1 MGQHY
6 DVIVIGGGHNG
17 LVNAAYLA
25 KAGKKVVVLERRHV
39 LGGAAVTEEIF
50 PGFLFSECS
59 YVVSLLRPEI
69 IRELDLPRH
78 GLEILPLDGTF
89 SPMPNGDYLWR
100 VNDHAKSIRDI
111 RRHSRLDAEA
121 YDEFSK
127 MMTPMCR
134 FVKPIL
140 SMIPPDPTTLN
151 PRDLKQL
158 HFLLQ
163 RFRELSSDERYTLVQ
178 LMTMSSADFLDQWF
192 ETDVLKATMS
202 ASGIIGTFLGIR
214 SPGTAYVLLHHYMG
228 EIDGAFRS
236 WGFSRGGTGAI
247 SNAIA
252 DAAREAGAEIRTKAP
267 VARILVKNG
276 RACGVVLQSGEEIF
290 ANVVS
295 SSVDPHLTFEK
306 FLEPSELPG
315 DFVEGVRRYK
325 FRGSSGKVN
334 LALDELPNFKCLP
347 GEGAHLRGAIS
358 ISPSTDYMERAYDDA
373 KYGRYS
379 RRPYVDMVIPSL
391 TDPSVASPDGPT
403 TARRSTTFICA
414 VPQRIRAAGSWGPT
428 AALPAR
434 SSSRNGKV
442 TLFPA
447 CDPPGQSRARQ
458 KRSQHRNHHRPP
470 WFPNRPPRRATD
482 HAPRPARSS
491 HRRRAQRSHHCFL
504 SCQRRVQT
512 ARPRA
517 ARNGWRRRHYRG
529 ISSRLQSFHARAH
542 ARPASR
548 RDCARHADRKIPVR
562 NPLSRSARLR
572 AHTRRKRASFLE
584 RQRQDRPRHREHF
597 RKGLREIHGI
607 RGFSRPSHR
616 RPRPACFDH
625 ATGDRQAYSR
635 RSLESLYD
643 RPQRAHAS

>member
-89 SPMPNGDYLWR
+89 TPMPNDDYLWR

-111 RRHSRLDAEA
+111 RRHSRVDAEA

-151 PRDLKQL
+151 PKDLKQL
-158 HFLLQ
+158 HFLWQ

-252 DAAREAGAEIRTKAP
+252 EAAREAGAEIRTEAP
-267 VARILVKNG
+267 ITKIILKNG
-276 RACGVVLQSGEEIF
+276 QAKGVVLENGDELYADVI
-290 ANVVS
+290 S
-295 SSVDPHLTFEK
+295 SSVDPRLTFMKMVGQEH
-306 FLEPSELPG
+306 LPG
-315 DFVEGVRRYK
+315 DFVDDIKRYK

-334 LALDELPNFKCLP
+334 LALDGLPDFKSMP
-347 GEGAHLRGAIS
+347 GEGPHLRGAIS
-358 ISPSTDYMERAYDDA
+358 ISPSVEYMERAYDDA

-379 RRPYVDMVIPSL
+379 RRPYIDIVIPSL
-391 TDPSVASPDGPT
+391 TDPS
-403 TARRSTTFICA
+403 ICPPGKHVMSCFVQYA
-414 VPQRIRAAGSWGPT
+414 PYNLKEGTWDEKREEFGDTVIETIAEHAPNIRDIILHRQVVTPLDLEREFGLSEGNIFQGELTLEQLFFLRPAPGWAQYRTPIRNLYMCGSATHPGGGVMGAPGRNAAMQLLKDWK
-428 AALPAR
+428 R
-434 SSSRNGKV
+434 GKV
-442 TLFPA
+442 
-447 CDPPGQSRARQ
+447 
-458 KRSQHRNHHRPP
+458 
-470 WFPNRPPRRATD
+470 
-482 HAPRPARSS
+482 
-491 HRRRAQRSHHCFL
+491 
-504 SCQRRVQT
+504 
-512 ARPRA
+512 
-517 ARNGWRRRHYRG
+517 
-529 ISSRLQSFHARAH
+529 
-542 ARPASR
+542 
-548 RDCARHADRKIPVR
+548 
-562 NPLSRSARLR
+562 
-572 AHTRRKRASFLE
+572 
-584 RQRQDRPRHREHF
+584 
-597 RKGLREIHGI
+597 
-607 RGFSRPSHR
+607 
-616 RPRPACFDH
+616 
-625 ATGDRQAYSR
+625 
-635 RSLESLYD
+635 
-643 RPQRAHAS
+643 